1 MDKSAWAENLQRDEW
16 FQEMMQELRGAE
28 LSKFTMSDYADKEA
42 RENAYLRLRALEM
55 IDTYLEGLTAQRA
68 IEAKKLKIL

>member
-1 MDKSAWAENLQRDEW
+1 MDKSAWAENLLRDEW
-16 FQEMMQELRGAE
+16 FQEMMQDLRGTE
-28 LSKFTMSDYADKEA
+28 LSKFAMSDYADKEA

-55 IDTYLEGLTAQRA
+55 IDNYLEGLIAQKA

>member
-1 MDKSAWAENLQRDEW
+1 MDKSAWAENLLRDEW
-16 FQEMMQELRGAE
+16 FQEMMQDLRGTE

-55 IDTYLEGLTAQRA
+55 IDNYLEGLIAQKA